1 MVFIKIQLS
10 IYSNFKYLL
19 ETNLSSKYYLKF
31 QLGNFIV
38 SFQVYIIEEYFQ
50 FYLQKESINIE
61 STIVA
66 DRIILWQVEEASIY
80 LFW

>member
-10 IYSNFKYLL
+10 IRSTFEYPL

-31 QLGNFIV
+31 QLGSFIV
-38 SFQVYIIEEYFQ
+38 SFQVSIIEEYFQ
-50 FYLQKESINIE
+50 FYLQKKSINIE

-80 LFW
+80 LFR

>member
-10 IYSNFKYLL
+10 IHSNFKYPL
-19 ETNLSSKYYLKF
+19 ETILSSKYYLKF

-38 SFQVYIIEEYFQ
+38 SFQVYIIEAYYQ
-50 FYLQKESINIE
+50 FYLQKKSINIE

-80 LFW
+80 LGK